1 MKPLLARVVS
11 FQLGRKINDRPGF
24 SRSEYLASRIRGWG
38 NFTAGY
44 EVTQWSVG
52 QVKVEYVHGDWAR
65 GQTPDRRRSTALG
78 QLAKYKARLDALE
91 YVTELDGEHL
101 MLMVEARP

>member
-11 FQLGRKINDRPGF
+11 FQLGRTIDGKKF

-44 EVTQWSVG
+44 EVTQWSAG

-65 GQTPDRRRSTALG
+65 GQTPERRRSTALG
-78 QLAKYKARLDALE
+78 NLVKYKARLDALE
-91 YVTELDGEHL
+91 YVTELDTEHL
-101 MLMVEARP
+101 QLFVEARP